1 MTQGDQTEYFLG
13 LAGFRNVD
21 FTAAEDE
28 PAVAI
33 LTLDHVIGAH
43 FIPDNRMP
51 ERATTAIAGD
61 FAAIN

>member
-1 MTQGDQTEYFLG
+1 MTQGDQTEYFWG

-21 FTAAEDE
+21 FAAAEDE

-33 LTLDHVIGAH
+33 LTLDHVVGAH
-43 FIPDNRMP
+43 FIPNNRMP
-51 ERATTAIAGD
+51 KRAAAAIAGD